1 MKIIDRVFKNRSLY
15 FKLICIF
22 ILIIGMSVTILT
34 ILSVHQ
40 FTKVVEDQAN
50 SHTLSAITAV
60 RNNIELHI
68 NELEDITKFI
78 SENDDSKSFF
88 QNNMSSALE
97 EKLKKQL
104 YLYTVS
110 KPDIAG
116 ILIVN
121 KDDNLISNEMSRIS
135 RDPLTNESWYK
146 KAAASPN
153 TFHLDS
159 MPIGRN
165 ITTITNYATDEVLSL
180 TKAVTDEKTG
190 KVLGVILIDWKLDA
204 IKSEIENMGFG
215 SNGFVYVMD
224 DRSQIVYS
232 PVNPIVYRING
243 KWFDPSGSGS
253 VIKRINNTDYQM
265 MYDHSPY
272 TKWVIVGVFSIN
284 ETFLFIQKVKWI
296 AVLIAVVV
304 SIFAIFAAAF
314 FTSSITKPLVKLRS
328 LMKKAEQ
335 GDLDVKF
342 ESKNDDE
349 IKQLGNSFN
358 SMISSI
364 KNLMNVINVIEK
376 RKREAELKVLQEQ
389 IKPHFLYNTL
399 DTIKWMAQEYEARDI
414 MAVIDALTN
423 LFRIGLSK
431 GKESIRVSQEIE
443 HVKSYLIIQ
452 MTRYED
458 KFDYE
463 IDVEDCAKDLFVLKL
478 ILQPLVEN
486 SIYHAIKT
494 KRGKGKIL
502 ISVKVNE
509 NYLYLSVIDN
519 GLGMKQDQ
527 MDKLNELLREQ
538 GVIGKKSEGY
548 GMLNVNE
555 RIKLTFGN
563 DYGLLIESVEGQ
575 GTKVVIKH
583 PILRES
589 ANS

>member
-1 MKIIDRVFKNRSLY
+1 MEMVDRIFKNKSLY

-22 ILIIGMSVTILT
+22 ILIIVMSVTIST
-34 ILSVHQ
+34 ALSVNQ
-40 FTKVVEDQAN
+40 FTNVVEDQAN
-50 SHTLSAITAV
+50 AHTLSAITTV
-60 RNNIELHI
+60 KNSIELQIH
-68 NELEDITKFI
+68 ELDNITTYI

-88 QNNMSSALE
+88 QNNMSSKVE

-104 YLYTVS
+104 NMYTVT
-110 KPDIAG
+110 KPNIAG

-121 KDDNLISNEMSRIS
+121 SHDYSISNEMSRIS

-146 KAAASPN
+146 QAAASPK

-159 MPIGRN
+159 RPIGRN
-165 ITTITNYATDEVLSL
+165 IKTTKNYGADEVLSL

-204 IKSEIENMGFG
+204 IKSEIEHMGFG

-224 DRSQIVYS
+224 DSSQIVYS

-243 KWFDPSGSGS
+243 KWFHPSGSGS

-265 MYDHSPY
+265 MYDHSSY
-272 TKWVIVGVFSIN
+272 TKWVIVGAFSIN

-296 AVLIAVVV
+296 AILIAMIV
-304 SIFAIFAAAF
+304 SVFAIIVAAF

-328 LMKKAEQ
+328 LMKKAEE
-335 GDLDVKF
+335 GNLDIKF
-342 ESKNDDE
+342 ESNNDDE
-349 IKQLGNSFN
+349 IKQLGDSFN
-358 SMISSI
+358 SMIGSI
-364 KNLMNVINVIEK
+364 KKLMHVINEIEK

-399 DTIKWMAQEYEARDI
+399 DTIRWMAQEYEARDI

-431 GKESIRVSQEIE
+431 GKESIKVSQEIE

-452 MTRYED
+452 MTRYEE

-463 IDVEDCAKDLFVLKL
+463 IHVEDSVKDLYVLKL

-494 KRGKGKIL
+494 KRGKGKIS
-502 ISVKVNE
+502 IFVNTVD
-509 NYLYLSVIDN
+509 NNLCLSVIDN
-519 GLGMKQDQ
+519 GSGMVLEDMHKW
-527 MDKLNELLREQ
+527 NELLKSQ
-538 GVIGKKSEGY
+538 GMIGKKSEGY

-555 RIKLTFGN
+555 RIKLSFGN
-563 DYGLLIESVEGQ
+563 DYGLQIDSVEGK
-575 GTKVVIKH
+575 GTKVEIKH
-583 PILRES
+583 PILRE
-589 ANS
+589 NTNF

>member
-1 MKIIDRVFKNRSLY
+1 MKIKDGIFKNRSLY

-22 ILIIGMSVTILT
+22 ILIIIMSVTILT
-34 ILSVHQ
+34 FLSVHQ
-40 FTKVVEDQAN
+40 FTSVVEDQAN
-50 SHTLSAITAV
+50 SHTLSAIIAV

-68 NELEDITKFI
+68 HELENITTFI
-78 SENDDSKSFF
+78 GENDDSKSFF
-88 QNNMSSALE
+88 QNNMSSAE
-97 EKLKKQL
+97 EKILKNQL
-104 YLYTVS
+104 KMYTDT

-121 KDDNLISNEMSRIS
+121 KDDQFISNEMSRIS

-146 KAAASPN
+146 QAATSPE
-153 TFHLDS
+153 TFHMDS
-159 MPIGRN
+159 RPIGRN
-165 ITTITNYATDEVLSL
+165 IKTTKNYGADEVLSL
-180 TKAVTDEKTG
+180 TKAITDKKTG
-190 KVLGVILIDWKLDA
+190 KVLGVILIDWKLDE
-204 IKSEIENMGFG
+204 IKSEIEHMGFG

-243 KWFDPSGSGS
+243 KWFHPKDSGN

-265 MYDHSPY
+265 MYVHSPY

-296 AVLIAVVV
+296 AVAIAIVV

-335 GDLDVKF
+335 GDLNIKF
-342 ESKNDDE
+342 ESKNEDE
-349 IKQLGNSFN
+349 IKQLGDSFN
-358 SMISSI
+358 SMIESI
-364 KNLMNVINVIEK
+364 KNLMNVINVIER

-423 LFRIGLSK
+423 LFRIGLSR
-431 GKESIRVSQEIE
+431 GKESIKVSQEIE
-443 HVKSYLIIQ
+443 HVKSYLVIQ
-452 MTRYED
+452 MTRYEE

-463 IDVEDCAKDLFVLKL
+463 IQVEDSAKDLYVLKL

-494 KRGKGKIL
+494 KRGKGNIL
-502 ISVKVNE
+502 ISVRTDKN
-509 NYLYLSVIDN
+509 NLYLSVIDN
-519 GLGMKQDQ
+519 GSGMKKEQ
-527 MDKLNELLREQ
+527 MDHWNELLKEQ
-538 GVIGKKSEGY
+538 GIIGKKSEGY

-555 RIKLTFGN
+555 RIKLSFGS
-563 DYGLLIESVEGQ
+563 DYGLLIDSKEGI
-575 GTKVVIKH
+575 GTKVEIKH
-583 PILRES
+583 PLLRES
-589 ANS
+589 TNV